1 MWTLIS
7 SIDLRST
14 RQRLTRFVVA
24 AAVVVGTGTQLAMA
38 FLPQPPAGTTGV
50 HFTAHDSQNDAPPSQ
65 ASAPALP
72 TA

>member
-7 SIDLRST
+7 SINLRAT

-38 FLPQPPAGTTGV
+38 FRPDPAAGMDSVRVG
-50 HFTAHDSQNDAPPSQ
+50 AHDNQDAANTTQ
-65 ASAPALP
+65 ASGVPLP